1 MAVVEEESR
10 IFKVKKM
17 VKIVIPSMEAS
28 GETLAAHF
36 GRAPY
41 FAWYQVENG
50 TVVDKG
56 VVPNESDHFGGVG
69 SPPEKIKSIGGQ
81 VVISSGMG
89 IKAINMFQALE
100 IAVLK
105 GNYSS
110 SEENIREFIEGNLA
124 ELTEGCLHVHEH

>member
-1 MAVVEEESR
+1 
-10 IFKVKKM
+10 M